1 MKIVRERPCQ
11 RRHHRV
17 TAPLKVTLPSGEVL
31 TATNWSLGGLR
42 LDGVS
47 SKLPKVDDVVS
58 LVLELPFQG
67 FDISFEVEGKITRS
81 KKKKGMLGL
90 EFTELSERAHDLM
103 EHFINDLV
111 RGQMATIE
119 DTICRIDIP
128 VTPISTKPDV
138 NPSSEV
144 PIKRWPM
151 KTIAMSAFY
160 ICLGISVFT
169 YLAILIYS
177 TTMQLEIETAVVT
190 SQLKTIN
197 MPVDG
202 KVMPIRMNVGDIV
215 NKGDEIAKIKS
226 ADLEAKLEAKM
237 VEYNEKER
245 QYDLAVK
252 RYEIEAQRLG
262 FYQVANQ
269 TDHKIAQVRLQ
280 AAQIALKAA
289 DEDIKRLQRINAPTQ
304 THQLKLE
311 DALSHQSEMEL
322 RLKEA
327 ELAFEKSSVVTSM
340 SDRRHLTEMG
350 FVADLDLLTLE
361 IDAANSAMAIV
372 HNQIRSLENKQKDL
386 IIRAPFKSRIMKV
399 ADLNLPSLSQDQL
412 LVSLEKREQPLVQAF
427 MSQSEVMS
435 VGLND
440 EASVF
445 LPSTGESIVA
455 KVVKIDRKVGHIN
468 AEYSNF
474 VWRENDAKSA
484 LVFLELK
491 PTDEQKITAGLPAVV
506 IFSKRSTNQIY
517 STIGDVVSE
526 MAEVFT
532 NDNSV

>member
-17 TAPLKVTLPSGEVL
+17 TAPLKVTLPGGEVL

-42 LDGVS
+42 LDGVK
-47 SKLPKVDDVVS
+47 SKLPKLDDVAS

-67 FDISFEVEGKITRS
+67 FDISFEVAGKITRS

-90 EFTELSERAHDLM
+90 EFVELSERAHDLM

-138 NPSSEV
+138 NPATEV
-144 PIKRWPM
+144 PVKRWPM

-169 YLAILIYS
+169 YLAVLIYS
-177 TTMQLEIETAVVT
+177 NTMQLEIETAVVT

-226 ADLEAKLEAKM
+226 VELEAKLEAKL

-252 RYEIEAQRLG
+252 RYEIETQRLG
-262 FYQVANQ
+262 FYQIANQ

-280 AAQIALKAA
+280 AAKIALQAA
-289 DEDIKRLQRINAPTQ
+289 DQDVDRFNKIKSDAQNHLA
-304 THQLKLE
+304 KLE
-311 DALSHQSEMEL
+311 GARANQSKLEL

-327 ELAFEKSSVVTSM
+327 ALAFEKSAVVNSM
-340 SDRRHLTEMG
+340 SDRRHLTDLG
-350 FVADLDLLTLE
+350 FVADLDLLTLD

-372 HNQIRSLENKQKDL
+372 HNQIRMLEDKQNDL

-399 ADLNLPSLSQDQL
+399 ADLDQPSLSQNQL
-412 LVSLEKREQPLVQAF
+412 LVSLEKRELPLVQAF
-427 MSQSEVMS
+427 LSQSEVMS

-440 EASVF
+440 NASVF
-445 LPSTGESIVA
+445 IPSTGQSVSA
-455 KVVKIDRKVGHIN
+455 RVVKIDRKIGHIN
-468 AEYSNF
+468 ADYSNF

-484 LVFLELK
+484 LVFLELT
-491 PTDEQKITAGLPAVV
+491 PTKEQKVTAGLPAVV
-506 IFSKRSTNQIY
+506 VFSKRSTNQIY

-526 MAEVFT
+526 VAEVFT

>member
-31 TATNWSLGGLR
+31 TAANWSLGGLR

-47 SKLPKVDDVVS
+47 GKLPSIDDVVP

-81 KKKKGMLGL
+81 KKKKKMLGV
-90 EFTELSERAHDLM
+90 EFLELSERAHDLM

-138 NPSSEV
+138 NPATEV
-144 PIKRWPM
+144 PIKRWPV

-160 ICLGISVFT
+160 ICLGISVFA

-190 SQLKTIN
+190 SRLKTIN

-202 KVMPIRMNVGDIV
+202 KVIPIRMKVGDIV
-215 NKGDEIAKIKS
+215 NKGDDIAKIKS
-226 ADLEAKLEAKM
+226 ADLEAQLETKL
-237 VEYNEKER
+237 VEYSEKER
-245 QYDLAVK
+245 EYDLAVK
-252 RYEIEAQRLG
+252 RYDIEAQRLG

-269 TDHKIAQVRLQ
+269 TDYKIAQVRLQ
-280 AAQIALKAA
+280 AAKIALQAA
-289 DEDIKRLQRINAPTQ
+289 DLDVNRLLKLDNKGE
-304 THQLKLE
+304 THQSKL
-311 DALSHQSEMEL
+311 AYAKARQSDVEL

-327 ELAFEKSSVVTSM
+327 ELAYEKSAVINSM
-340 SDRRHLTEMG
+340 SDRRQLTDVG

-361 IDAANSAMAIV
+361 IDAANSALAIV
-372 HNQIRSLENKQKDL
+372 HSQIRKIEDKQKGL

-399 ADLNLPSLSQDQL
+399 ADLDLPSLSQDQL

-445 LPSTGESIVA
+445 LPSTGKSISA
-455 KVVKIDRKVGHIN
+455 KVVKIDRKAGHIN
-468 AEYSNF
+468 AGYSNF

-484 LVFLELK
+484 LVLLELM
-491 PTDEQKITAGLPAVV
+491 TTEEQQITAGLPAVV
-506 IFSKRSTNQIY
+506 VFSKRSTNQIY
-517 STIGDVVSE
+517 SAIGDVVSE

-532 NDNSV
+532 NDNSI

>member
-42 LDGVS
+42 LDGVT
-47 SKLPKVDDVVS
+47 SKLPRVDDKVA
-58 LVLELPFQG
+58 LILELPFQG
-67 FDISFEVEGKITRS
+67 FDISFEVKGTITRA
-81 KKKKGMLGL
+81 KKKKKMLGV
-90 EFTELSERAHDLM
+90 EFEKLSERAHDLM

-138 NPSSEV
+138 NPTSDV
-144 PIKRWPM
+144 PIKRWPI

-160 ICLGISVFT
+160 ICLGFSVFA
-169 YLAILIYS
+169 YLAVLIYS
-177 TTMQLEIETAVVT
+177 HTMQLEIETAVVT

-202 KVMPIRMNVGDIV
+202 KVMPIRMNVGDVI

-226 ADLEAKLEAKM
+226 TELEAQLEAKK
-237 VEYNEKER
+237 VEYKEKER

-269 TDHKIAQVRLQ
+269 TDHKIAEVRLQ

-289 DEDIKRLQRINAPTQ
+289 DQDIVRLNSLDGKHPTKE
-304 THQLKLE
+304 LKLA
-311 DALSHQSEMEL
+311 DARAHQSEMEL

-327 ELAFEKSSVVTSM
+327 ELAFEKSAVVTSM
-340 SDRRHLTEMG
+340 SDRRQLTDMG

-372 HNQIRSLENKQKDL
+372 HNQIRNLEKKQNDL

-399 ADLNLPSLSQDQL
+399 ADLNLPSLSQDQML
-412 LVSLEKREQPLVQAF
+412 ISLEKKEQPLVKAF
-427 MSQSEVMS
+427 LSQSEVMS
-435 VGLND
+435 VGLHD
-440 EASVF
+440 KASVF
-445 LPSTGESIVA
+445 LPSTGESIAA

-468 AEYSNF
+468 AEFSNF
-474 VWRENDAKSA
+474 VWRESDAKSA
-484 LVFLELK
+484 LVFLELM
-491 PTDEQKITAGLPAVV
+491 PTETQKFSAGLPAVV

-526 MAEVFT
+526 MTEVFK
-532 NDNSV
+532 DDDQV